1 MLVRNTALSGLRAG
15 ITRSNGENMRA
26 ESQTD
31 PAEQLHY
38 QRSRGL
44 ATLAAVLRRADF
56 DTIACRMVDAYCDQ
70 IESYARLPH
79 AVLEGRKYDVAR
91 SNLALFLDLADK
103 QRHIVDDDLALACSS
118 ARADAREGI
127 PLDDLLQAYRIGGMV
142 CWRELIP
149 YGLPGEHFAAV
160 AAGELYV
167 RFAET
172 LSTAVAVAYNDEL
185 RRMGSREDR
194 LQRAL
199 YDGVVGEEMAER
211 ELRELADELRFPL
224 LTSYLPFAAVPQ
236 RGSAA
241 DLARRLSGHGLLA
254 HVDDERVV
262 GLAPD
267 DDAKRIL
274 SAARATFALG
284 APVRRSQL
292 GAAAEDQR
300 ALLDL
305 GLHAGHSGAIG
316 QREFLIERC
325 LVRGP
330 LLGSTL
336 EQQLLAPLEEHDRD
350 CGSELVTTLEA
361 FVGVGLSRKD
371 AARNLHIH
379 PNTLDYRLDQINR
392 LTGVR
397 LGQPR
402 DLTLVTLA
410 LAQRRLPERPRAAQA
425 KATA

>member
-1 MLVRNTALSGLRAG
+1 
-15 ITRSNGENMRA
+15 MRA

-38 QRSRGL
+38 ERSRGL
-44 ATLAAVLRRADF
+44 ATLTAVLRRADF
-56 DTIACRMVDAYCDQ
+56 DTIACRMVDAYCDE

-79 AVLEGRKYDVAR
+79 AVLEGRKFDVAR
-91 SNLALFLDLADK
+91 SNLELFLDLADK
-103 QRHIVDDDLALACSS
+103 QREIVDEDLEIACSS

-149 YGLPGEHFAAV
+149 HGLPGEHFAAV

-172 LSTAVAVAYNDEL
+172 MSTAVTAAYHDQL
-185 RRMGSREDR
+185 GLMGSREDR

-199 YDGVVGEEMAER
+199 YEGIVGEEMAAR
-211 ELRELADELRFPL
+211 ELRELAEELRFPL
-224 LTSYLPFAAVPQ
+224 LTSYLPFAAAAR

-241 DLARRLSGHGLLA
+241 GLARRLGGDGLLA
-254 HVDDERVV
+254 LVDDDERVV

-267 DDAKRIL
+267 DGAKRML
-274 SAARATFALG
+274 AAAGVTFAVG
-284 APVRRSQL
+284 APVQRSEL

-305 GLHAGHSGAIG
+305 GLHAGRSGAIG

-330 LLGSTL
+330 LLGSAL

-350 CGSELVTTLEA
+350 CGSELVSTLEA

-371 AARNLHIH
+371 AARTLHIH

-410 LAQRRLPERPRAAQA
+410 LAQRGLPDRPGAAEPSA
-425 KATA
+425 AAGRCDRP

>member
-1 MLVRNTALSGLRAG
+1 
-15 ITRSNGENMRA
+15 MRA
-26 ESQTD
+26 ESQPD
-31 PAEQLHY
+31 SADQLHY
-38 QRSRGL
+38 TRSQGL
-44 ATLAAVLRRADF
+44 ATLAAILRRADL
-56 DTIACRMVDAYCDQ
+56 DTIACRMVDAYCDE
-70 IESYARLPH
+70 IASYARLPH
-79 AVLEGRKYDVAR
+79 DVLEGRKFDVAR
-91 SNLALFLDLADK
+91 SNLALFLDLAEK
-103 QRHIVDDDLALACSS
+103 QREIVDDDLETACAS

-127 PLDDLLQAYRIGGMV
+127 PLDDLLQAYRIGGLV
-142 CWRELIP
+142 CWREVIP
-149 YGLPGEHFAAV
+149 HGRPEEHFAAV

-172 LSTAVAVAYNDEL
+172 LSTAVTAAYHDEL
-185 RRMGSREDR
+185 RLMGSREDH

-199 YDGVVGEEMAER
+199 YKGIVGEETSER

-224 LTSYLPFAAVPQ
+224 LTSYLPFAAASPH
-236 RGSAA
+236 GSAG
-241 DLARRLSGHGLLA
+241 DLARRLGARGLLA
-254 HVDDERVV
+254 LVDDERVV

-267 DDAKRIL
+267 DDAKQVL
-274 SAARATFALG
+274 TAAGATFAVG
-284 APVRRSQL
+284 APVQRAEL

-305 GLHAGHSGAIG
+305 GLHAGRSGTIG

-330 LLGSTL
+330 LLGSAL

-350 CGSELVTTLEA
+350 SGSELVTTLEA
-361 FVGVGLSRKD
+361 FVGVGLSRKA
-371 AARNLHIH
+371 AARTLHIH

-410 LAQRRLPERPRAAQA
+410 LAQRGLPDRPGSAEHDPDTRRCD
-425 KATA
+425 TP